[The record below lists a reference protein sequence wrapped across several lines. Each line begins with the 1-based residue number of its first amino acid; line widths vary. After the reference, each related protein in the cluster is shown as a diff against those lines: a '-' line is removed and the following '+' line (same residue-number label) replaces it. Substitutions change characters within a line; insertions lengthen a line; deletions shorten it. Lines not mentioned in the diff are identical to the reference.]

1 MTERE
6 PIQADPNGPAGTE
19 PTRGEFLLGPT
30 LELLAPLVRLLVAN
44 GVTYPQLAQ
53 ALKTVFVDEAR
64 SLIADEGRRATDAAL
79 SLRSGV
85 HRKDV
90 RSLREHGATGDPA
103 RSTASDAGAPRAT
116 RPGAADA
123 LRRSLNL
130 AEQVFTRWTTNAA
143 YRRADG
149 RPERLPLA
157 GAAPSF
163 EALVASITR
172 DVSRRTVLD
181 ELVGLGLVR
190 EIDGWVEPLADTMS
204 PRQGLAEVAR
214 YFADHL
220 HDHLAAGAANVDAV
234 AHGRQAPF
242 LEHSLYGG
250 GLSPE
255 SIEYLA
261 TLARSLWQPVFTQ
274 MVDAARQRHEID
286 RAGPSDEVPA
296 ESGPGE
302 RAPPGRMRFGVY
314 FYSDPRPDQAP
325 VSDSD

>member
-1 MTERE
+1 M
-6 PIQADPNGPAGTE
+6 
-19 PTRGEFLLGPT
+19 
-30 LELLAPLVRLLVAN
+30 
-44 GVTYPQLAQ
+44 
-53 ALKTVFVDEAR
+53 
-64 SLIADEGRRATDAAL
+64 
-79 SLRSGV
+79 

-103 RSTASDAGAPRAT
+103 RSTASDAGAPSAT

-149 RPERLPLA
+149 RPERLLLA

-261 TLARSLWQPVFTQ
+261 ALARSLWQPVFTQ
-274 MVDAARQRHEID
+274 MVDAARQRHGSIAPVAPARCRPSPD
-286 RAGPSDEVPA
+286 RASGRRPGGCASASISIRIRGRTRRPDPIPVNGDPDDETGCACASRPCWQPSCSRSRACCRRAVATVSARAVPA
-296 ESGPGE
+296 S
-302 RAPPGRMRFGVY
+302 APSMG
-314 FYSDPRPDQAP
+314 SAAW
-325 VSDSD
+325 